1 MPEMT
6 LVQAFRACAPL
17 VGDPRVDDPRREAM
31 GVLYE
36 RLKALARSDPRL
48 EDAPAVVLGRIQQN
62 GPHTDD
68 RFDSDGSVERYLRR
82 ALKNFR
88 IDGERASSR
97 HDPFDEQ
104 GPRAVAPAG
113 GRRTPAL
120 EAWDLAHAT
129 RELERAFD
137 RLFVE
142 ILPACK
148 AGTVEAIATRRRV
161 AEDRATFDDCVR
173 EQCGEVTKRGRDA
186 FYQRQSRAVRD
197 LAKAVEGFVVE
208 RSLPQWEAEA
218 LRVVLEQVKDAEA
231 GWPIGEG
238 A

>member
-17 VGDPRVDDPRREAM
+17 IGDPEVDDLRREAM

-48 EDAPAVVLGRIQQN
+48 EDAPAVVLGRIQRN

-82 ALKNFR
+82 ALRNFR
-88 IDGERASSR
+88 IDRERADNR
-97 HDPFDEQ
+97 HEPFDEQ
-104 GPRAVAPAG
+104 GPRAVASPG
-113 GRRTPAL
+113 GRRTPGF
-120 EAWDLAHAT
+120 EAWDREHAT

-142 ILPACK
+142 ILPVCK
-148 AGTVEAIATRRRV
+148 AGTVEAIAIRRRV
-161 AEDRATFDDCVR
+161 AENRATFDDCVR
-173 EQCGEVTKRGRDA
+173 EECGEVTKRGRDA

-197 LAKAVEGFVVE
+197 LAKAVEGFIVE
-208 RSLPQWEAEA
+208 RGLSRWEAEA
-218 LRVVLEQVKDAEA
+218 LRAVLEQLKDAEA